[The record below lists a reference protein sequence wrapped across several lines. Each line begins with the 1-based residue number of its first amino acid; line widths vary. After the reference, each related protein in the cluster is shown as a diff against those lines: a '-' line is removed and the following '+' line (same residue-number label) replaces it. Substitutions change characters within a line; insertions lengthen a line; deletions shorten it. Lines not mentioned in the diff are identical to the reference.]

1 MSDERGVMKG
11 ASVSKRDSGRS
22 RLSVF
27 SSFITHHSSL
37 ASLRIAT
44 ALCTL
49 LLVPA
54 SAEIHAVYRQLPNGL
69 KVILYPSK
77 QAPTVACRLFY
88 VTGSVHEHAGNSGI
102 AHLLEHMLFKGTR
115 RTGTRDSLADAR
127 LEARLTAVMDSLEAP
142 AATLA
147 RAGGDSAVAA
157 LKARLRA
164 AYDSL
169 TVEQRRLMIPYELWD
184 AYEKAGG
191 TGLNAFTSDLMT
203 AYIVTLPRNRVEL
216 FLWLEADRM
225 QNAVL
230 REFYP
235 ERDVV
240 MEERRMRVDD
250 RPTGRYWESL
260 TGMFYEAHPYRIP
273 TIGYPSDI
281 ARLTRRQ
288 AEEHYRR
295 YYKPNN
301 AILVLAGDLDTTAVL
316 RDIGRYFGTILR
328 GDDFPPVVT
337 AEPVPPGEKRLTVR
351 RGDAPPRFD
360 LMFHTPGFPH
370 PDLLALD
377 VLEGVLSGKSGR
389 LHKRLVTESK
399 LAVSVSA
406 GNGVD
411 KYTSSFHVAVGLD
424 GRPDIARVEA
434 AVWDVLEELGRGS
447 ITERELQRARNQVA
461 ARTLRSVENME
472 ELATE
477 LAYWEM
483 RGETPGAWDHINRF
497 PEAVQAV
504 TADQVRAA
512 AAKYFRRDAATI
524 GMILPP
530 ADSASA
536 KVSGKAGAKKNGK
549 PAKTAQGTE
558 QGGTR

>member
-1 MSDERGVMKG
+1 
-11 ASVSKRDSGRS
+11 
-22 RLSVF
+22 
-27 SSFITHHSSL
+27 
-37 ASLRIAT
+37 
-44 ALCTL
+44 
-49 LLVPA
+49 
-54 SAEIHAVYRQLPNGL
+54 
-69 KVILYPSK
+69 VI
-77 QAPTVACRLFY
+77 
-88 VTGSVHEHAGNSGI
+88 
-102 AHLLEHMLFKGTR
+102 
-115 RTGTRDSLADAR
+115 
-127 LEARLTAVMDSLEAP
+127 
-142 AATLA
+142 
-147 RAGGDSAVAA
+147 RA
-157 LKARLRA
+157 ARLRA
-164 AYDSL
+164 RYDSL
-169 TVEQRRLMIPYELWD
+169 TVEQRKLMIPYELWD

-240 MEERRMRVDD
+240 GEERRMRVED
-250 RPTGRYWESL
+250 RPTGRYWEAL

-288 AEEHYRR
+288 AEEHYRS

-301 AILVLAGDLDTTAVL
+301 AILVLAGDLDTAAVL
-316 RDIGRYFGTILR
+316 RDIRRYFGTIPR
-328 GDDFPPVVT
+328 GEDFPPVVT
-337 AEPVPPGEKRLTVR
+337 AEPAPPGEKRLTVKR
-351 RGDAPPRFD
+351 ADASPRFD

-370 PDLLALD
+370 ADLAALD

-389 LHKRLVTESK
+389 LHKRLVTDAK
-399 LAVSVSA
+399 LAVSASA

-424 GRPDIARVEA
+424 GRPDIPKVEA
-434 AVWDVLEELGRGS
+434 AVWEVLEELGRRPV
-447 ITERELQRARNQVA
+447 TERELQRARNQVA
-461 ARTLRSVENME
+461 ARTLRSVEDME

-483 RGETPGAWDHINRF
+483 RGEGDGGWDQVNRF

-504 TADQVRAA
+504 TAEEVRVA
-512 AAKYFRRDAATI
+512 AAKYFTRETATI
-524 GMILPP
+524 GLIVPP
-530 ADSASA
+530 AD
-536 KVSGKAGAKKNGK
+536 GKKGDVKKK
-549 PAKTAQGTE
+549 PDTQETE